1 MGHLV
6 SLLTGL
12 TAWIVT
18 ICVCI
23 LTFTLVVIGMPILT
37 PSFSFHTA
45 NAYTTGM
52 KEELDLDSS
61 AYNWAITMFFIG
73 YVM

>member
-1 MGHLV
+1 MMY
-6 SLLTGL
+6 
-12 TAWIVT
+12 IM
-18 ICVCI
+18 
-23 LTFTLVVIGMPILT
+23 LVVVVQILIWFL
-37 PSFSFHTA
+37 SYAA